1 MIHKALTRY
10 MLEEE
15 DTTLLFQVE
24 LMGNNTASQGIDLPS
39 SRVLKKERATMVKKH
54 IKYPIY

>member
-24 LMGNNTASQGIDLPS
+24 LMSNNTASQGIDLPS